1 LRFGLPGFYPTLEHG
16 AANPANPKAHS
27 FVHPKEKMMIMM
39 MTEQTVHPHH
49 LLTTTAGLL
58 RSKYRNMPM
67 GDCIIAATA
76 IANHARILSDDL
88 HFDTI
93 NETKRTYI

>member
-1 LRFGLPGFYPTLEHG
+1 LDLPGFYPTLERG
-16 AANPANPKAHS
+16 AANPASPIARS
-27 FVHPKEKMMIMM
+27 FVHFKEKMMMM
-39 MTEQTVHPHH
+39 MTEQTVPPRH